1 MITPFRTLKIRRLF
15 DMCGTEKESG
25 KRVVALRTKEGH
37 WNQFFWVF
45 QNGVVLMDGD
55 YLQICFYYLRFDT

>member
-1 MITPFRTLKIRRLF
+1 MIPPFRTLKIRRLF

-37 WNQFFWVF
+37 GTSFLGV

-55 YLQICFYYLRFDT
+55 LIILLNLRFDT